1 MGVMAHGYGTWL
13 YVTSPP
19 VATGSNFTIECL
31 AQTIEAIA
39 LARGG
44 QLPPVLYLQMGK
56 PQRLF
61 FFCMRLSELF
71 YADSASDNK
80 SNTMMRFLQY
90 LVEKGLFQKIKV
102 GFLMVGHT
110 HEDIGKLS
118 RFMCC

>member
-1 MGVMAHGYGTWL
+1 
-13 YVTSPP
+13 
-19 VATGSNFTIECL
+19 
-31 AQTIEAIA
+31 
-39 LARGG
+39 
-44 QLPPVLYLQMGK
+44 
-56 PQRLF
+56 
-61 FFCMRLSELF
+61 MRLSELF